1 MTGQQKPVNK
11 SFNIAGY
18 DGNKDLADILN
29 TFYLRFDTEDFA
41 DVYSSVMYS
50 FCTILQVKHEFKSV

>member
-29 TFYLRFDTEDFA
+29 TFYLRFDLNSRKYAVSAPHKDKS
-41 DVYSSVMYS
+41 DV
-50 FCTILQVKHEFKSV
+50 